1 MAEHVAE
8 HVAEMLVC
16 VCVCERAA
24 TIFFVCEKAES
35 RERGKVSE
43 LGKWVRVRASGR
55 K

>member
-1 MAEHVAE
+1 MAE

-16 VCVCERAA
+16 VCVRERAA